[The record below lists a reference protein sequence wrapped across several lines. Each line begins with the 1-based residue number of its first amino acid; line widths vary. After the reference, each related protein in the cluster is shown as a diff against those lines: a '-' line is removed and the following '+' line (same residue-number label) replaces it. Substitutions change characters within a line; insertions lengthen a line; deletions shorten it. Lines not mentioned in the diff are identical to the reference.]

1 MDAQVF
7 GIEVW
12 PVKHDIVREQELA
25 LGHDF
30 EAQAKD
36 MPSVNCIGIRVLDL
50 ESSDRAAYAIKTL
63 LVICF
68 LFVGFAQ

>member
-12 PVKHDIVREQELA
+12 PVEHDVVREQELA

-63 LVICF
+63 LAIRF